1 MSTYELYLF
10 FHIAGAFLLLAAT
23 GATTGAGFAL
33 GRATRAA
40 TATTLLRMMRMSER
54 VVRSVGVVLVL
65 VFGGLLV
72 GETGHS
78 WGEPWISAALTIT
91 VVALGLDHG
100 YLMRQLR
107 GSLAIAERLGDA
119 PVSPELEA
127 RLKNP
132 VPAIVGTALDLSFFL
147 ILWLM
152 IARPGAPGA

>member
-1 MSTYELYLF
+1 VSTYELYLF
-10 FHIAGAFLLLAAT
+10 LHIAGAFLLLAAT

-33 GRATRAA
+33 ARTTRAA
-40 TATTLLRMMRMSER
+40 TAATLLRMIRMSEL
-54 VVRSVGVVLVL
+54 VVRNIGAILVI

-78 WGEPWISAALTIT
+78 WGEGWLSAALTL
-91 VVALGLDHG
+91 VVVSIALDHG

-107 GSLAIAERLGDA
+107 GSLAIAERLGDGA
-119 PVSPELEA
+119 VSPELEA

-132 VPAIVGTALDLSFFL
+132 VPAIIGTALDVSFFV

-152 IARPGAPGA
+152 IVRPGAPA